1 MKPGWYKILLAM
13 AGIALCVF
21 LAVQINWFRK
31 AKQLEESQFDREVNL
46 SLRAVADKLLK
57 TQQDASSRVAPV
69 KKRASNVFEIRLNT
83 FIPYRTL
90 DSLVRA
96 SFDLNSIVEP
106 YRISIH
112 AEATDSL
119 LLGGFYPK
127 GTRTKKEDIS
137 CLRRDQAEVPM
148 YFIVSFPSRQTSVL
162 QGMSFWTYSG
172 IAFLCIMVI
181 FAYLIFDLSRRNR
194 LAQLKTDFVNNM
206 THELQTPIANISMA
220 SEVLRSG
227 KISDPKRT
235 SQYLD
240 IIFQENQRLRQ
251 HVEQVLQTARLE
263 RGELPLNRKQ
273 VDLHNILEEVIAK
286 FQLRIKKKGGH
297 LTLQPSADKTVVLG
311 DQTHLSNLF
320 YNLLD
325 NADKYS
331 PARAEIVITTKNHEA
346 GIEVSIAD
354 KGIGIRKEDQPLVF
368 EKFYRATTGNQHDIK
383 GFGMGLAYV
392 KEIVTAHGGTV
403 TLSSEEHQGSCFNI
417 WLQNC

>member
-1 MKPGWYKILLAM
+1 M
-13 AGIALCVF
+13 
-21 LAVQINWFRK
+21 
-31 AKQLEESQFDREVNL
+31 S
-46 SLRAVADKLLK
+46 
-57 TQQDASSRVAPV
+57 
-69 KKRASNVFEIRLNT
+69 T
-83 FIPYRTL
+83 FIPYPVL
-90 DSLVRA
+90 DSLVRS
-96 SFDLNSIVEP
+96 SFEQNGIVDP
-106 YRISIH
+106 YQLSIH
-112 AEATDSL
+112 DVGTDSL

-127 GTRTKKEDIS
+127 GTRTKKDDVS
-137 CLRRDQAEVPM
+137 CLDRDQIEVPM
-148 YFIVSFPSRQTSVL
+148 YFVVTFPSRQSAIL

-172 IAFLCIMVI
+172 IAFMCIMII

-263 RGELPLNRKQ
+263 RGDLPLNRLQ
-273 VDLHNILEEVIAK
+273 VDVHSILVEVIAK

-297 LTLQPSADKTVVLG
+297 LTLQSSADKTVVLG
-311 DQTHLSNLF
+311 DQVHLSNLF

-331 PARAEIVITTKNHEA
+331 PAHAEIVITTKNHEA

-354 KGIGIRKEDQPLVF
+354 KGIGIRKEDQPMIF
-368 EKFYRATTGNQHDIK
+368 EKFFRAPTGNQHDIK

-392 KEIVTAHGGTV
+392 KEIVKAHGGTV
-403 TLSSEEHQGSCFNI
+403 TLSSEEHQGSCFNV